1 MTCTCLCPLIPI
13 PKHIH
18 PQGVLD
24 RLRGARELTLKRL
37 YKLALRKALGNFLAG
52 QLGVDV
58 RWWWLG
64 VCVTPLQYSFIL

>member
-1 MTCTCLCPLIPI
+1 M
-13 PKHIH
+13 
-18 PQGVLD
+18 LD

-58 RWWWLG
+58 CRGGRGL
-64 VCVTPLQYSFIL
+64 